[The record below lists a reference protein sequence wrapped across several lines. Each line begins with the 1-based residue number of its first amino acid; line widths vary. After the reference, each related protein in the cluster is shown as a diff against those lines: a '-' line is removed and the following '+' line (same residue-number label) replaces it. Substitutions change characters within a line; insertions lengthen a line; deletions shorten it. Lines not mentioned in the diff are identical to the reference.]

1 MWFAIGLGIV
11 AILIIIYFVI
21 YSMCTTIVNDYS
33 VLLQRIKRIN
43 RRYEF
48 NDVDIIKLEVNY
60 DNEDYYENV
69 STQDYLIYQLQ
80 YIQDE
85 VKENIDLFLENSNQ
99 YELYMSEINERYC
112 KHEYNIKIP
121 FLLRKLIYSIETKK
135 VEECVMLP
143 NTEFSVFVKIR
154 LTDLRGNVFKYK
166 TKYFNMEEVENLIER
181 VNDKTNHRFNDK
193 AIWDSISSVERAK
206 VTNKLR
212 LAIYE
217 RDDYCCVKCGS
228 EIDLEIDHIIPISKG
243 GKSEPSNLQTLC
255 RSCNKQKSN
264 IIEPYNEDTYNSS
277 VKYCPRCKA
286 PLKVID
292 GKYGKFY
299 GCSNYPRCDYTRR
312 Y

>member
-1 MWFAIGLGIV
+1 MWFGIGLGIV

-21 YSMCTTIVNDYS
+21 YSMCITIVNDYS

-85 VKENIDLFLENSNQ
+85 IKENIDLFLENSNQ

-135 VEECVMLP
+135 VEECVKLP

-166 TKYFNMEEVENLIER
+166 TKYFNIEEVENLIER
-181 VNDKTNHRFNDK
+181 VNDKTNNRFNDK
-193 AIWDSISSVERAK
+193 AIWDSISTVERAK

-228 EIDLEIDHIIPISKG
+228 ETDLEIDHIVPISKG
-243 GKSEPSNLQTLC
+243 GKSELSNLQTLC